1 MTLTQS
7 FQHVL
12 MLVLSFAET
21 RSPWWPKVEGTSK
34 EFFFILTSA
43 KSYKLG
49 YQLTSPARLA
59 HVSFK
64 TESPLEDD
72 LKKKR
77 ISIRRV
83 SYIIR
88 DANCINSGR

>member
-1 MTLTQS
+1 
-7 FQHVL
+7 

-21 RSPWWPKVEGTSK
+21 RSPWWSTVEGTSK
-34 EFFFILTSA
+34 DYFVLTSA
-43 KSYKLG
+43 KGYKLE

-59 HVSFK
+59 HMSFK

-83 SYIIR
+83 SYIIQN
-88 DANCINSGR
+88 ANCINSGK